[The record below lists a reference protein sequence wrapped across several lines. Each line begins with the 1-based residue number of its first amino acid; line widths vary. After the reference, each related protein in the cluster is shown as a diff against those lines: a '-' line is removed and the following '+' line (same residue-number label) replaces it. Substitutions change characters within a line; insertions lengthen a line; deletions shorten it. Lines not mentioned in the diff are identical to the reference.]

1 MVILGLLMCRTAAK
15 VILLPKTIL
24 RGGCCVGGVWH
35 IQRAKFLFR
44 CADYGGFGRRHVVLE
59 RYGFSAGP
67 LVLGIV
73 LGPIAEQNFV
83 LWIHHRYRRRS
94 YRHRG
99 ALPYFFGGV
108 MISH

>member
-1 MVILGLLMCRTAAK
+1 MAVLG
-15 VILLPKTIL
+15 
-24 RGGCCVGGVWH
+24 GGMW
-35 IQRAKFLFR
+35 F
-44 CADYGGFGRRHVVLE
+44 LE

-83 LWIHHRYRRRS
+83 YGYTIATAGEATAIE
-94 YRHRG
+94 G

-108 MISH
+108 MNITLIILIILSVAGSVALEIKARRRRAGGEDHV